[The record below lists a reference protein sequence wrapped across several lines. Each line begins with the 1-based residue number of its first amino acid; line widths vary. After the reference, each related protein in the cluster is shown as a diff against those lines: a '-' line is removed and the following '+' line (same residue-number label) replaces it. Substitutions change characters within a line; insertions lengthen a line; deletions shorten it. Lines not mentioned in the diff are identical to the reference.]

1 MKQLERSDLLNT
13 EDYLKERELRR
24 TQVIALRK
32 LRRIQVG
39 DRLSFVFENRD
50 TVRYQIQE
58 MMRVERI
65 TDDGKIQHEIDTY
78 NELIPEPGS
87 LSATMFIEITETE
100 KIKAVLDTMQGL
112 DRLNTVFFQINGDK
126 VFAEF
131 EPGHSKEDRIS
142 AVHYVKFRFSQDQI
156 AHFKDS
162 QVRLVVRHPADQAET
177 VLSSAQKLELAED
190 FE

>member
-1 MKQLERSDLLNT
+1 MKQLERADILNT
-13 EDYLKERELRR
+13 EDYLKERDLRR
-24 TQVIALRK
+24 AEVIALRK

-65 TDDGKIQHEIDTY
+65 TDDRKIQHEIDTY
-78 NELIPEPGS
+78 NELIPVSSS

-100 KIKAVLDTMQGL
+100 KIKPVLDTMQGL
-112 DRLNTVFFQINGDK
+112 DQPNRVFFQINGDK

-142 AVHYVKFRFSQDQI
+142 AVHYVKFRFSPDQI
-156 AHFKDS
+156 ARFKDS
-162 QVRLVVRHPADQAET
+162 QVRLVVQHPADQAET
-177 VLSSAQKLELAED
+177 VLSDAQKLELAKD

>member
-39 DRLSFVFENRD
+39 DCLSFVFENRD